1 VAIKLLNRLD
11 SAGLQP
17 NAYAYAAVINGC
29 LNTQPARGAL
39 VVDLLQRMVDAGI
52 TPTNTTYNRAIAT
65 CVNSDPPM
73 VDEAI
78 ALLAAA
84 PTPLPADKRKTLT
97 VRKAYSKII
106 LALGKARPPR
116 IDDALGLFAQMDT
129 NGIGADGFTH
139 STMVSA
145 CAAVHPATPEA
156 LATALDVVDKMTAL
170 GHPIDQY
177 TISALMRCCVGIPGQ
192 ATGLFRK
199 FVAGGDV
206 VVNRHVRRNLRKAIT
221 DDAEY
226 NELVQWAETVAPA
239 TSLDVD
245 RVRPNGTVKL
255 AQTDAEREARGKGRE
270 RTRKRPDWDCGSC
283 TARNF
288 GFRTRY
294 RTNDTAALV
303 MFLLRLLLCHGDQ
316 QEPQAPLCKLTD
328 LRCFI
333 PRHRPHPHPQLL
345 QV

>member
-1 VAIKLLNRLD
+1 V
-11 SAGLQP
+11 
-17 NAYAYAAVINGC
+17 
-29 LNTQPARGAL
+29 

-52 TPTNTTYNRAIAT
+52 TPTQTTYSRAIAA

-84 PTPLPADKRKTLT
+84 PTPPPTDKRKTLA
-97 VRKAYSKII
+97 VRKAHSKII

-116 IDDALGLFAQMDT
+116 IDDALGLLAQMEKTD
-129 NGIGADGFTH
+129 GIGADGFTH

-145 CAAVHPATPEA
+145 CAAVHPATPET
-156 LATALDVVDKMTAL
+156 LATALEVVDKMVAL

-177 TISALMRCCVGIPGQ
+177 TISALMRCCVGIPDQ
-192 ATGLFRK
+192 AAGLFRL

-206 VVNRHVRRNLRKAIT
+206 VVNRHVRRNLRKALT
-221 DDAEY
+221 DDSEY
-226 NELVQWAETVAPA
+226 DELVNWSATVAPA

-255 AQTDAEREARGKGRE
+255 AQTDADREARGKKRE

-283 TARNF
+283 GVRNF
-288 GFRTRY
+288 GFRTSCFKC
-294 RTNDTAALV
+294 AAPKPAAGPDASV
-303 MFLLRLLLCHGDQ
+303 SNA
-316 QEPQAPLCKLTD
+316 EPQAGSAPGDDAPVGRDGGWGVTAPAFAGETRKGDWKCPG
-328 LRCFI
+328 CNN
-333 PRHRPHPHPQLL
+333 HN
-345 QV
+345 